1 MDLSQRNLA
10 LTKNVVM
17 AAKEC
22 SFLQQLLHPCELI
35 INQRR
40 WPTLERFISNQEM
53 KDSSLLN
60 IIKWLK
66 ITFFRDNARS
76 ILWSQYFKRV
86 RNLNEVMFFFFSI
99 DFSMSE
105 NQFKSLLFNWLFF
118 CYVWCIHS
126 CKICSVYYSVVLTV
140 GYPNRQMCC
149 HSKFIRIQPVKY
161 SKY

>member
-76 ILWSQYFKRV
+76 ILWSQYFNRV
-86 RNLNEVMFFFFSI
+86 RNLNEVMFFFFLLVFQWVKTNSSHFYLI
-99 DFSMSE
+99 DF
-105 NQFKSLLFNWLFF
+105 FF
-118 CYVWCIHS
+118 CYVWCIQAHNNLDILFS
-126 CKICSVYYSVVLTV
+126 
-140 GYPNRQMCC
+140 
-149 HSKFIRIQPVKY
+149 
-161 SKY
+161 